1 MSISHKILKA
11 RQRKERG
18 GYNSTLQLRV
28 HRALSW
34 LDRAEQCTDDLD
46 GKFIF
51 LWIAFNAAYAS
62 PISID
67 AKNPEQKVFSE
78 FLTKLLTLD
87 THRTIPAML
96 WQKYSGNIRVLLE
109 NPFVFQDF
117 WLAQQGII
125 DKDSWISR
133 FEKANKSA
141 FKKLGEQDSVVTLSI
156 VLSRIYTLRNQLV
169 HGGATWNGK
178 VNRTQVRDCG
188 SFMGELL
195 PLVLAVMMDHP
206 DEIWG
211 QAVYPV
217 VDDDNKN
224 KVTD

>member
-1 MSISHKILKA
+1 MSISHKILKT
-11 RQRKERG
+11 RQRQDRDN
-18 GYNSTLQLRV
+18 YHPTLKLRV

-34 LDRAEQCTDDLD
+34 LDRAEKSSDDLD

-62 PISID
+62 PINID

-78 FLTKLLTLD
+78 FLTKLLHLD
-87 THRTIPAML
+87 THKTIDNML
-96 WQKYSGNIRVLLE
+96 WQKYSGNIRVLLD
-109 NPFVFQDF
+109 NHFVFHDF
-117 WLAQQGII
+117 WLSQQGVIN
-125 DKDSWISR
+125 KDAWVSR
-133 FEKANKSA
+133 FKKANKLA
-141 FKKLGEQDSVVTLSI
+141 FLKLGEQDSVITLSI

-169 HGGATWNGK
+169 HGGATWNGN
-178 VNRTQVRDCG
+178 VNRGQVRDC
-188 SFMGELL
+188 SVFMEEFV

-224 KVTD
+224 KVRD